1 MTGTNTNLHLINMN
15 VYIKLCKFR
24 QYGLKILSGDKILM
38 SIKGHTSVT
47 SLQKMTAN
55 NPDLDLVNINAYTK
69 FGQIPSICSKDIEQK

>member
-1 MTGTNTNLHLINMN
+1 M
-15 VYIKLCKFR
+15 KFR

-69 FGQIPSICSKDIEQK
+69 FGQIPSICSEDIERK